1 MEAVMIKD
9 VEFNGDMLKAV
20 QDVNKIIW
28 VGVKWVCNGIGLS
41 HDQGRAQVKKIQTDL
56 VLSKGCVKFDTG
68 VFDAN
73 NEALALQLDYLPLW
87 LAKISITP
95 TMQRENPELVE
106 KLVTYQL
113 KAKDVL
119 AAAFL
124 PQYTESEQ
132 QKNYSTIDRS
142 QLDLKTQLMF
152 LMVESISEQ
161 EMEQKRIN
169 SKITELEAQMSSFAT
184 SMTNFSNYIMNK
196 LEKPEESVKTE
207 VYKPSTVVF
216 TANDRNEQY
225 EWKKK
230 MSILMSKLV
239 KLDSRFENKIDI
251 YNYLYDEIQAQY
263 GTCWTQCTKEYKE
276 KYQLTYK
283 PSRIDVC
290 YDDKHLRSIFMSKLE
305 DLVDAASKEQGESES
320 IATIGDMITKEQR
333 EEITSALSKDTRFL
347 ADIITPL
354 IRRNKDTSLNGSLTY
369 RMVYKHMTVQYGIV
383 WDKYYTRYIN
393 QYGKR
398 PAHKLD
404 VIVGNDK
411 LYRTFKKSV
420 ENLMNEKEEWK
431 NDRSTTDS

>member
-1 MEAVMIKD
+1 MEAVMINNIPLLPKVYQGQRVVTFKD
-9 VEFNGDMLKAV
+9 IDTVHERPEGTARKRFADNKKRFVEEEDFFIMKKSDILMSEKRTLGFVEAEMPNRGLTVLTESGYLMLVKSFTDDLAWQV
-20 QDVNKIIW
+20 QRQLVNTYFKVI
-28 VGVKWVCNGIGLS
+28 
-41 HDQGRAQVKKIQTDL
+41 D
-56 VLSKGCVKFDTG
+56 
-68 VFDAN
+68 
-73 NEALALQLDYLPLW
+73 
-87 LAKISITP
+87 ITN
-95 TMQRENPELVE
+95 Q
-106 KLVTYQL
+106 
-113 KAKDVL
+113 
-119 AAAFL
+119 
-124 PQYTESEQ
+124 TESEQ
-132 QKNYSTIDRS
+132 QKYYNTIDRS

-169 SKITELEAQMSSFAT
+169 SKITELETQMSSFAT
-184 SMTNFSNYIMNK
+184 NMTNFSNYVMNK
-196 LEKPEESVKTE
+196 LEKTEDSVRTE

-216 TANDRNEQY
+216 TANDHNEQY

-251 YNYLYDEIQAQY
+251 YNYLYDEIQTQY

-276 KYQLTYK
+276 KYQLAYK

-305 DLVDAASKEQGESES
+305 DLVDAASKEQGESEPLV
-320 IATIGDMITKEQR
+320 TIGDMITKEQKK
-333 EEITSALSKDTRFL
+333 EISSALSKDTRFL
-347 ADIITPL
+347 ADIIAPL
-354 IRRNKDTSLNGSLTY
+354 ILKNKDTSLNGSLTY
-369 RMVYKHMTVQYGIV
+369 RMVYKYMTVQYGIT

-411 LYRTFKKSV
+411 LYRAFKKSV
-420 ENLMNEKEEWK
+420 ENLMNEKGE
-431 NDRSTTDS
+431 